1 MPLELLPFVLGATD
15 VRACALIILRN
26 YLLDHELC
34 PVAIYLD
41 KKVELALYILWL
53 STTACI

>member
-1 MPLELLPFVLGATD
+1 MPLELLPFMLGATG